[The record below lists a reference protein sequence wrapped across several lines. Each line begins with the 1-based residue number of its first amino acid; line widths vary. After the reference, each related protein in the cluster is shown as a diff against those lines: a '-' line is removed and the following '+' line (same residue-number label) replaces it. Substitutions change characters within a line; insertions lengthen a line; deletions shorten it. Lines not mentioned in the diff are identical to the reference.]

1 MQFVGRSLSNRYNWF
16 KTRGIKYLTRLSL
29 GLCHLPDHNFKH
41 SFLGSLN
48 PICSCGL
55 DIETTCHYLRH
66 CPNFINQR
74 TLLINN
80 VSKIT
85 KDALPSCE
93 TLFVEL
99 LYHGDDSSNSATIT
113 LKLNA
118 SIEYILSN
126 RRFAG
131 PFLYNFFYY
140 LCFIL

>member
-1 MQFVGRSLSNRYNWF
+1 MRFIRPSPSNTYNSF
-16 KTRGIKYLTRLSL
+16 GTKGIKYFTRIRL
-29 GLCHLPDHNFKH
+29 GLTHLRDHKVKH
-41 SFLGSLN
+41 GLLVSLN

-55 DIETTCHYLRH
+55 DIETTYHYLRH

-99 LYHGDDSSNSATIT
+99 LYHGDDSSDSVTMT